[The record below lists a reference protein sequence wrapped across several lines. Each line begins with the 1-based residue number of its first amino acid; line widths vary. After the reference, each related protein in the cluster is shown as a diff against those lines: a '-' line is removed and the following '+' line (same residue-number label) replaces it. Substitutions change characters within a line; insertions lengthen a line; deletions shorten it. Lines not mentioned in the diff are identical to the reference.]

1 MGSFFRKPIKIDNDD
16 LTKSLIEKNLNERII
31 YLEDKIDNQP
41 KYTEKCRW
49 ESGGTIS
56 TYDSQG
62 NRVKKSAP
70 KVKTCKMVRIK
81 SQKELNSEGLG
92 WAIGKMFD

>member
-1 MGSFFRKPIKIDNDD
+1 MACIDGIAFNKSDSSTKTLQVIK
-16 LTKSLIEKNLNERII
+16 K
-31 YLEDKIDNQP
+31 LEDRIDNQP

-81 SQKELNSEGLG
+81 SQK
-92 WAIGKMFD
+92 